1 MICPPTFN
9 KLRECQLP
17 QLIGGNNM
25 ETTAQR
31 IKRLEAHIKDLM
43 EWLQYYLDEGDY
55 GMARNKARELVNETE
70 TLEYL
75 KGGE

>member
-1 MICPPTFN
+1 
-9 KLRECQLP
+9 
-17 QLIGGNNM
+17 M
-25 ETTAQR
+25 EPLSLR

-55 GMARNKARELVNETE
+55 CLARYKARELVNETE